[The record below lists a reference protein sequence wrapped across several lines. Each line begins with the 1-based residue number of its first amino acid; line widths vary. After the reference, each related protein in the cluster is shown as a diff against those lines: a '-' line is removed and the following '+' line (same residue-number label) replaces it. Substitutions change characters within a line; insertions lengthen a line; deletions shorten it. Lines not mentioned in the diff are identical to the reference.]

1 MNGLK
6 GKPQG
11 LVSMVFLTTMNKPRE
26 MIGLITSMEFM
37 ELQLRTLDYKKFALA
52 YTHLMHVII
61 KHTYTKRIYD
71 IMYYINDLW

>member
-6 GKPQG
+6 SKPQG
-11 LVSMVFLTTMNKPRE
+11 LVSMVFLKTMNKPWE
-26 MIGLITSMEFM
+26 VIGLTTSMEF
-37 ELQLRTLDYKKFALA
+37 LQSQLPTLDYKKFTLA
-52 YTHLMHVII
+52 YTHLVHVII

>member
-11 LVSMVFLTTMNKPRE
+11 LVSMVFLKTMNKPWE
-26 MIGLITSMEFM
+26 VIGLTTNMEFL
-37 ELQLRTLDYKKFALA
+37 EWQLPTLDYKKFALA

-61 KHTYTKRIYD
+61 KHIYKKH
-71 IMYYINDLW
+71 L